1 MFQLQINIFQLNL
14 WLLLVIGTFSS
25 QVIDWCDCLL
35 ITVLLDTVDTV
46 DSTHSERQS
55 WLLVVL
61 TGENDFSLSASLFTF
76 DLLVN
81 MVSTV
86 LLTDESPPKF

>member
-1 MFQLQINIFQLNL
+1 M
-14 WLLLVIGTFSS
+14 
-25 QVIDWCDCLL
+25 
-35 ITVLLDTVDTV
+35 LLDTVDTV